1 MPLLLPSSVLV
12 ALELRGSLEA
22 AKGLTETEAVLA
34 TLWTVVWL
42 VLWQP
47 LVSLKSCNCSWRV
60 LGRARSWTLLL
71 VGPFQLRLCCDPW
84 QGFSMK
90 GWVLVSWMISRQKSC
105 WITAQVCT
113 WITLVSQGGFTC
125 VQLLRLSAPCPRAEA
140 GQGWD
145 LALPAL
151 AQPGAGSHSTNP
163 GGAALPLSDK
173 SATASVV
180 IYKSGPSQ

>member
-1 MPLLLPSSVLV
+1 MPLLLPSSALV

-47 LVSLKSCNCSWRV
+47 LVSLKSCNCSWDV

-71 VGPFQLRLCCDPW
+71 VGPFQLKLYCDPW

-90 GWVLVSWMISRQKSC
+90 GWVLVSWLISGQKSC
-105 WITAQVCT
+105 WIMAQVCT

-125 VQLLRLSAPCPRAEA
+125 VQVLRLSAPCP
-140 GQGWD
+140 
-145 LALPAL
+145 
-151 AQPGAGSHSTNP
+151 
-163 GGAALPLSDK
+163 
-173 SATASVV
+173 
-180 IYKSGPSQ
+180 

>member
-1 MPLLLPSSVLV
+1 MGMLSTQRGSHRVQANGSQTCSSLDWVHSLQCGRKGMPLLLPSPALV

-47 LVSLKSCNCSWRV
+47 LVSLKSCNCSWSV

-71 VGPFQLRLCCDPW
+71 VGPFQLRLFCDPW

-90 GWVLVSWMISRQKSC
+90 GWVQTEI
-105 WITAQVCT
+105 
-113 WITLVSQGGFTC
+113 
-125 VQLLRLSAPCPRAEA
+125 LLDHGTGLHLDHLGVPRRFHLCA
-140 GQGWD
+140 
-145 LALPAL
+145 
-151 AQPGAGSHSTNP
+151 
-163 GGAALPLSDK
+163 GAAFVSTVSLS
-173 SATASVV
+173 
-180 IYKSGPSQ
+180 